1 MAFGGVFDPEGKEA
15 RLKLLNQ
22 EMEKPEVWRDRRR
35 LQTLSQEKSQI
46 EKTVSEWKELKR
58 SLDDSQLLLQ
68 LTVQEKDERGFSDLK
83 GDLRRFA
90 AALEK
95 KETESLLGGENDF
108 SHSYLTIHAGAGGTE
123 AADWAQIL
131 HRMYLRWAERQS
143 FQTEIL
149 SLTEGEEAGLKS
161 VSCLIKGPYCYG
173 RLKEESGVHRLVRIS
188 PFDSGARRHTSFASV
203 FAWPEADD
211 KIEVAVSQNDI
222 RVDTYRSSGAG
233 GQHVNTTD
241 SAVRITHLPTGTV
254 VQCQNQRSQHAN
266 KDKAMKM
273 LRAALYKKKL
283 EEREAEKAQRESS
296 KKANEWGSQIRSYI
310 LHPYQ
315 MVKDHKTQ
323 TESSSPKAVLDGEID
338 LFIQASLRQKRGF
351 LPV

>member
-1 MAFGGVFDPEGKEA
+1 MIFGGVFDPAGSES
-15 RLKLLNQ
+15 RLKALLRELENPEIWQNQ
-22 EMEKPEVWRDRRR
+22 QR
-35 LQTLSQEKSQI
+35 LQALSQEKSRL
-46 EKTVSEWKELKR
+46 ERAVSEWKALES
-58 SLDDSQLLLQ
+58 SLSESRLLLE
-68 LTVQEKDERGFSDLK
+68 LVEEEKDEAGFSDLK
-83 GDLRRFA
+83 KDIARFA
-90 AALEK
+90 EALEK
-95 KETESLLGGENDF
+95 KEIESRLSGENDHC
-108 SHSYLTIHAGAGGTE
+108 SSYLSIHAGAGGTE
-123 AADWAQIL
+123 AADWARIL
-131 HRMYLRWAERQS
+131 HRMYLRWAEKHG

-161 VSCLIKGPYCYG
+161 VSCLIKGPCCYG
-173 RLKEESGVHRLVRIS
+173 QLKEESGVHRLVRIS
-188 PFDSGARRHTSFASV
+188 PFDSSSRRHTSFASV

-211 KIEVAVSQNDI
+211 KIQIEISQSDI

-241 SAVRITHLPTGTV
+241 SAVRITHLPTGAV

-273 LRAALYKKKL
+273 LRAALYKKEL
-283 EEREAEKAQRESS
+283 EKKEEEKARRESS

-323 TESSSPKAVLDGEID
+323 TESSSPKAVLDGGID
-338 LFIQASLRQKRGF
+338 VFIQAGLRRKSRR
-351 LPV
+351 PPA